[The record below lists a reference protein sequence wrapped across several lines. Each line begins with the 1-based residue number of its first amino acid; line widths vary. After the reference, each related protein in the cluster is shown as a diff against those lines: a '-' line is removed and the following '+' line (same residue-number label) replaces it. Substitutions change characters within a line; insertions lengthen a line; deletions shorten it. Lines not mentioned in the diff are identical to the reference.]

1 MWFNPEKV
9 IYLVL
14 QVGSDYMQK
23 WSRSENYIGE
33 TYNDYYVL
41 LSHNRDSGL
50 VEESN
55 FWSALKA
62 LNGESKT
69 VKVIRASHWAVGWIE
84 VILIHESDKESVER
98 GFEIEKALESY
109 PILDEDDF
117 GEMVLE
123 KETEMFN
130 QIKYDAEHGL
140 YAYWDLPKDYTDED
154 IWERVERF
162 ISDDW

>member
-1 MWFNPEKV
+1 
-9 IYLVL
+9 
-14 QVGSDYMQK
+14 MQK

-33 TYNDYYVL
+33 TYYDYYVL
-41 LSHNRDSGL
+41 LSRNRDSGL

-69 VKVIRASHWAVGWIE
+69 VKVIRSSHWLCGWVEFI
-84 VILIHESDKESVER
+84 IIHESDIKSVNK
-98 GFEIEKALESY
+98 GNEIEKALENY
-109 PILDEDDF
+109 PILDEDAF

-123 KETEMFN
+123 KETEMFD
-130 QIKYDAEHGL
+130 QIKYDADHGL

-154 IWERVERF
+154 IWERVKRYV
-162 ISDDW
+162 SDEW